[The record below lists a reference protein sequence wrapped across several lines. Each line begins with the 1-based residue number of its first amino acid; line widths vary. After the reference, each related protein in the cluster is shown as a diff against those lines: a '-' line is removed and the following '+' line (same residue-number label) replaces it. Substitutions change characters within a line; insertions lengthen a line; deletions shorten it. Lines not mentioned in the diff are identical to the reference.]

1 MKDAKK
7 KGRRTL
13 GTRKASDFSVQK
25 QTVAYESKICVRIL
39 VLFLPVFPFSQGNP
53 AVPARRHFPN
63 EKKTEK
69 SLLDSPIE
77 SFDLSKRA
85 KAGSH
90 GIRSPARARV
100 FYPLFDIKL
109 EFTES
114 YVLISWKTTEASE
127 NKNDWKSLNLAAS

>member
-1 MKDAKK
+1 MKDAKE

-13 GTRKASDFSVQK
+13 GTRKVSDFSVEK
-25 QTVAYESKICVRIL
+25 QTVAYESKICAQIM

-53 AVPARRHFPN
+53 VVPARRHFPN

-77 SFDLSKRA
+77 SFDLSRRA

-90 GIRSPARARV
+90 GIRSAARARA
-100 FYPLFDIKL
+100 FFPLFYITLK
-109 EFTES
+109 FTD
-114 YVLISWKTTEASE
+114 TTR
-127 NKNDWKSLNLAAS
+127 SLVQDEICSNL

>member
-13 GTRKASDFSVQK
+13 GTRKVSDFLLEK
-25 QTVAYESKICVRIL
+25 QTVAYESKICARIM

-63 EKKTEK
+63 EKKKTEK
-69 SLLDSPIE
+69 ALLDSPIE
-77 SFDLSKRA
+77 SFDLSRRA

-90 GIRSPARARV
+90 GIRSPARARA
-100 FYPLFDIKL
+100 FFPLFYIKL
-109 EFTES
+109 KFTD
-114 YVLISWKTTEASE
+114 TTR
-127 NKNDWKSLNLAAS
+127 SLVQDEICSNL